1 MRRRDDRAKKS
12 RPSAQY
18 FINGAPASLAEIAEA
33 SGDKE
38 VWRSY
43 LERDRDPSS
52 QHRYL
57 ERYLGR
63 HVAASEIHWPPGM
76 KGPALRK
83 WRDSGKVRAEQI
95 RGRWYYSLQDLL
107 RAIKEE

>member
-1 MRRRDDRAKKS
+1 MKRRDDQAKKS
-12 RPSAQY
+12 RSSAQY
-18 FINGAPASLAEIAEA
+18 FINGAPASLAEIAES

-57 ERYLGR
+57 EKYLGKY
-63 HVAASEIHWPPGM
+63 VTAGEIHWPPGM
-76 KGPALRK
+76 RDAALRK
-83 WRDSGKVRAEQI
+83 WKNSGKVRAEHV
-95 RGRWYYSLQDLL
+95 RGRWYYSLRDLL
-107 RAIKEE
+107 TAIREE